1 MKKNVYSLVLS
12 EDVVHEID
20 KLAYQRGTNR
30 SNMVNQILAEYASL
44 ITPEK
49 RMSHLL
55 AEVRRHFE
63 SAAGFQLPEAASAGM
78 MNLRTAL
85 RYKYNPTVRYSLEL
99 SRDNQSIGTLRVS
112 LRTQN
117 TQLIMAMVNFYG
129 LWDTVETVFLGRQQ
143 SLVDGERYLRV
154 LMLQSPTPQ
163 SLLLGSEALGEL
175 IADYIS
181 TSMQPSSCIFRNRSR
196 IPAKQK
202 RRSNGCTGNTL
213 SGGMSPYKTSKFT
226 M

>member
-117 TQLIMAMVNFYG
+117 TQLIMAMVNFTACG
-129 LWDTVETVFLGRQQ
+129 IPWKRF
-143 SLVDGERYLRV
+143 SWA
-154 LMLQSPTPQ
+154 
-163 SLLLGSEALGEL
+163 GSKAWWM
-175 IADYIS
+175 ANAIS
-181 TSMQPSSCIFRNRSR
+181 GF
-196 IPAKQK
+196 
-202 RRSNGCTGNTL
+202 
-213 SGGMSPYKTSKFT
+213 
-226 M
+226 

>member
-85 RYKYNPTVRYSLEL
+85 RYKYNPTAWSFPGIINPSAPSG
-99 SRDNQSIGTLRVS
+99 SRC
-112 LRTQN
+112 
-117 TQLIMAMVNFYG
+117 
-129 LWDTVETVFLGRQQ
+129 GR
-143 SLVDGERYLRV
+143 R
-154 LMLQSPTPQ
+154 
-163 SLLLGSEALGEL
+163 
-175 IADYIS
+175 I
-181 TSMQPSSCIFRNRSR
+181 PSSSWPWSIFTACG
-196 IPAKQK
+196 IPWK
-202 RRSNGCTGNTL
+202 RFSWAGSKAWWMANAI
-213 SGGMSPYKTSKFT
+213 SGF
-226 M
+226 

>member
-1 MKKNVYSLVLS
+1 MKKNVYSPVLS

-99 SRDNQSIGTLRVS
+99 SRDNQSAPSGSRC
-112 LRTQN
+112 
-117 TQLIMAMVNFYG
+117 
-129 LWDTVETVFLGRQQ
+129 GR
-143 SLVDGERYLRV
+143 R
-154 LMLQSPTPQ
+154 
-163 SLLLGSEALGEL
+163 
-175 IADYIS
+175 I
-181 TSMQPSSCIFRNRSR
+181 PSSSWPWSIFTACG
-196 IPAKQK
+196 IPWK
-202 RRSNGCTGNTL
+202 RFSWAGSKAWWMANAI
-213 SGGMSPYKTSKFT
+213 SGF
-226 M
+226 

>member
-63 SAAGFQLPEAASAGM
+63 SVADFQLPEAASAGM

-129 LWDTVETVFLGRQQ
+129 LWDTVETVFLGRQH

-154 LMLQSPTPQ
+154 LTLQSPTPQ
-163 SLLLGSEALGEL
+163 GLLLGSEALGEL
-175 IADYIS
+175 IADYIATFDAALKLYFS
-181 TSMQPSSCIFRNRSR
+181 EPEPNSRETKAKIERLYREYFERRNV
-196 IPAKQK
+196 AV
-202 RRSNGCTGNTL
+202 
-213 SGGMSPYKTSKFT
+213 
-226 M
+226 

>member
-154 LMLQSPTPQ
+154 LMLQSPPPPKPAAGQRSSRRAHRRLYFHLRCSPQ
-163 SLLLGSEALGEL
+163 AVFFGTGAGFPRNKSEDRTAVPGIL
-175 IADYIS
+175 
-181 TSMQPSSCIFRNRSR
+181 
-196 IPAKQK
+196 
-202 RRSNGCTGNTL
+202 
-213 SGGMSPYKTSKFT
+213 
-226 M
+226 

>member
-78 MNLRTAL
+78 MNLRSGPAL
-85 RYKYNPTVRYSLEL
+85 QV
-99 SRDNQSIGTLRVS
+99 QSHRP
-112 LRTQN
+112 
-117 TQLIMAMVNFYG
+117 
-129 LWDTVETVFLGRQQ
+129 
-143 SLVDGERYLRV
+143 
-154 LMLQSPTPQ
+154 LQPGAFP
-163 SLLLGSEALGEL
+163 G
-175 IADYIS
+175 
-181 TSMQPSSCIFRNRSR
+181 
-196 IPAKQK
+196 
-202 RRSNGCTGNTL
+202 
-213 SGGMSPYKTSKFT
+213 
-226 M
+226 

>member
-63 SAAGFQLPEAASAGM
+63 SAAGFQLPEAASTGM

-154 LMLQSPTPQ
+154 LMLQSPAPQ

-181 TSMQPSSCIFRNRSR
+181 TFDAALKLYFSEPEPDSRETKAKIERLYREYFERRNV
-196 IPAKQK
+196 AV
-202 RRSNGCTGNTL
+202 
-213 SGGMSPYKTSKFT
+213 
-226 M
+226 

>member
-117 TQLIMAMVNFYG
+117 TG
-129 LWDTVETVFLGRQQ
+129 G
-143 SLVDGERYLRV
+143 
-154 LMLQSPTPQ
+154 
-163 SLLLGSEALGEL
+163 L

-181 TSMQPSSCIFRNRSR
+181 TFDAALKLYFSEPEPDSRETKAKIERLYREYFERRNV
-196 IPAKQK
+196 AV
-202 RRSNGCTGNTL
+202 
-213 SGGMSPYKTSKFT
+213 
-226 M
+226 

>member
-1 MKKNVYSLVLS
+1 MKKNIYSLVLS

-85 RYKYNPTVRYSLEL
+85 HYKYNPTVRYSLEL

-154 LMLQSPTPQ
+154 LMLQRPTPQ

-181 TSMQPSSCIFRNRSR
+181 TFDAALKLYFSEPEPDSRETKAKIERLYREYFERRNV
-196 IPAKQK
+196 AV
-202 RRSNGCTGNTL
+202 
-213 SGGMSPYKTSKFT
+213 
-226 M
+226 

>member
-143 SLVDGERYLRV
+143 SLVDGERYLRAKPHPPKPAAG
-154 LMLQSPTPQ
+154 QRSPRRAHRRLYCHLRCSPQ
-163 SLLLGSEALGEL
+163 AVFFGTGAGFPRNKSEDRTAVPGIL
-175 IADYIS
+175 
-181 TSMQPSSCIFRNRSR
+181 
-196 IPAKQK
+196 
-202 RRSNGCTGNTL
+202 
-213 SGGMSPYKTSKFT
+213 
-226 M
+226 

>member
-129 LWDTVETVFLGRQQ
+129 LWDTVETVFPG
-143 SLVDGERYLRV
+143 
-154 LMLQSPTPQ
+154 T
-163 SLLLGSEALGEL
+163 A
-175 IADYIS
+175 
-181 TSMQPSSCIFRNRSR
+181 
-196 IPAKQK
+196 AKPGGW
-202 RRSNGCTGNTL
+202 RTL
-213 SGGMSPYKTSKFT
+213 SPGFDAAKPRPPKPAAGQRSSRRAHRRLYCHFRCSPQAVFFGTGAGFPRNKSEDRTAVPGIL
-226 M
+226 